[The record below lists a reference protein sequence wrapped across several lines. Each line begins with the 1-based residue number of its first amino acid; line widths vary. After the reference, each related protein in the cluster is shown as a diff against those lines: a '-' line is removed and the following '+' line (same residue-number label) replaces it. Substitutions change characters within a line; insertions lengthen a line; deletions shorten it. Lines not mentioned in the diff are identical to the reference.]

1 MQGVLKVQ
9 LGEEWWKPIANKLG
23 ITVTPR
29 AVEEQ
34 LASLKLER
42 ARQQAKKRDPNWRRL
57 RKKKKTE
64 AQGGKWKDNKA
75 GGEYEHGSGYAIY
88 GQPVAGQEGGG
99 NPVTVAVT
107 VCSAR
112 CVAVQSTRRSRACC
126 LSCAEIVEVVEVVCC
141 LSKSAQVEG
150 ASPAGPAGAGWAA
163 MSFTAWAVRPAV
175 SCKLS
180 RALAVA

>member
-23 ITVTPR
+23 ITVTP

-99 NPVTVAVT
+99 ECSDSGSDSVLCT
-107 VCSAR
+107 VCGGAEHKKVNPFLLCSNQDPGDHGGHML
-112 CVAVQSTRRSRACC
+112 CLGFTLSTVPGDPWFCAACDDT
-126 LSCAEIVEVVEVVCC
+126 
-141 LSKSAQVEG
+141 G
-150 ASPAGPAGAGWAA
+150 ANS
-163 MSFTAWAVRPAV
+163 V
-175 SCKLS
+175 LD
-180 RALAVA
+180 